1 VKRRGHMSAKRC
13 YRGFCMSDDSLGAQN
28 HDPRIF
34 CFERP
39 EDEKAFE
46 SSVMKLVA
54 QLNERGRE
62 TLVSRQNVMRMN
74 HGRKWVHSARDP
86 EPDTSMHSIS
96 AEWLI
101 PFREIADND
110 LGLIG
115 RSILPMSEEMSRQF
129 AQNMYRTIGEA
140 AERVGNVVSEENAG
154 SVSQSLI
161 EMMSK
166 IEFGVDRDGNVS
178 MPQIHAG
185 ENAHA
190 KIVAEL
196 GNMTPEVA
204 AELERLRLEKTRE
217 ALDREAERRAKF
229 RRIEE

>member
-1 VKRRGHMSAKRC
+1 
-13 YRGFCMSDDSLGAQN
+13 MSDESSPAAKP
-28 HDPRIF
+28 DPRIF

-39 EDEKAFE
+39 QDEEAFE
-46 SSVMKLVA
+46 RSVTKLVG
-54 QLNERGRE
+54 QLNERTRE
-62 TLVSRQNVMRMN
+62 VLISRQNVMRMN
-74 HGRKWVHSARDP
+74 HGRNWVHSARDP
-86 EPDTSMHSIS
+86 EPDTSMHSIT

-110 LGLIG
+110 LSLIG
-115 RSILPMSEEMSRQF
+115 RSIRQMSEEMSRQF
-129 AQNMYRTIGEA
+129 AQNMYRMLGEVC
-140 AERVGNVVSEENAG
+140 ERVGNVVSAKNAG

-166 IEFGVDRDGNVS
+166 IELGVDRDGNVS

-185 ENAHA
+185 EEAHA
-190 KIVAEL
+190 KLVAEL
-196 GNMTPEVA
+196 GNMPLEVS

-217 ALDREAERRAKF
+217 ALEREAERRAKF

>member
-1 VKRRGHMSAKRC
+1 MDGSERRGELLMTDERTV
-13 YRGFCMSDDSLGAQN
+13 GARP
-28 HDPRIF
+28 DPRIV

-46 SSVMKLVA
+46 GSVIRLVV
-54 QLNERGRE
+54 QLNERSRE

-74 HGRKWVHSARDP
+74 HGRNWVHSAREP
-86 EPDTSMHSIS
+86 EPATSMHSIS

-101 PFREIADND
+101 PFKEIADND

-115 RSILPMSEEMSRQF
+115 RTILPMSEEMSRQF
-129 AQNMYRTIGEA
+129 AQHMYGVVGAA
-140 AERVGNVVSEENAG
+140 AERVGNVVSAENAS
-154 SVSQSLI
+154 SVSRSLI

-166 IEFGVDRDGNVS
+166 IELGIDRDGNVS

-185 ENAHA
+185 TEAHA
-190 KIVAEL
+190 KLVAEL
-196 GNMTPEVA
+196 ENMKPEVA

-229 RRIEE
+229 RKIEE

>member
-1 VKRRGHMSAKRC
+1 MTDESPPATKP
-13 YRGFCMSDDSLGAQN
+13 
-28 HDPRIF
+28 DPRVF

-39 EDEKAFE
+39 QDDEAFE
-46 SSVMKLVA
+46 RSVTKLVG
-54 QLNERGRE
+54 QLNERTRE
-62 TLVSRQNVMRMN
+62 ALISRQNVMRMN
-74 HGRKWVHSARDP
+74 HGRNWVHSARDP
-86 EPDTSMHSIS
+86 EPDTSMQSIT

-110 LGLIG
+110 LSLIG
-115 RSILPMSEEMSRQF
+115 GSIRQMSEEMSRQF
-129 AQNMYRTIGEA
+129 AQNMYRMLGEVC
-140 AERVGNVVSEENAG
+140 ERVGNVVSAENAG

-185 ENAHA
+185 EEAHA
-190 KIVAEL
+190 KLVAEL

-217 ALDREAERRAKF
+217 ALEREAERRAKF

>member
-1 VKRRGHMSAKRC
+1 MTDESVAAAKP
-13 YRGFCMSDDSLGAQN
+13 
-28 HDPRIF
+28 DPRVF

-39 EDEKAFE
+39 EDDDAFE
-46 SSVMKLVA
+46 RSVMRLVA
-54 QLNERGRE
+54 QLNERTRE

-74 HGRKWVHSARDP
+74 HGRNWVHAARDP
-86 EPDTSMHSIS
+86 EPDTSMHSIT

-110 LGLIG
+110 LSLIG

-129 AQNMYRTIGEA
+129 AQNMYRVVGEA
-140 AERVGNVVSEENAG
+140 AEQVGNVVSAENAG

-166 IEFGVDRDGNVS
+166 IELGVDRDGNVS

-185 ENAHA
+185 TEAHA
-190 KIVAEL
+190 KLVAEL
-196 GNMTPEVA
+196 ENMAPEVA

-229 RRIEE
+229 RSTET